1 MTPPSQEP
9 VKPNVITDNK
19 VIPTLTEIID
29 YATTLPNYDPS
40 LDTRIQDR
48 YKSWVNNGW
57 RTMQDKPIKN
67 GSLF

>member
-1 MTPPSQEP
+1 M
-9 VKPNVITDNK
+9 DNK

-48 YKSWVNNGW
+48 YKSWVNNGYV
-57 RTMQDKPIKN
+57 QCKIN
-67 GSLF
+67 L